1 MMNTVELFQKAQD
14 SNIPVMYLY
23 IPESGSMCL
32 QSESRQCYIGMDY
45 DVLKS
50 EADNRVHLA
59 HELGHCMTGSFY
71 NIYSPCDVRGRHEY
85 RADKW
90 AVHSLMPMAELEQ
103 ALDDGCIEVWNL
115 AERFGVTEDFVKR
128 AAYIY
133 QCEGELPA

>member
-1 MMNTVELFQKAQD
+1 MTSLDDLYSIAFYAGVDVDCFDLHKRDAMSIMDTDGTCSIAIDPFRLVSEQD
-14 SNIPVMYLY
+14 
-23 IPESGSMCL
+23 EK
-32 QSESRQCYIGMDY
+32 
-45 DVLKS
+45 LK
-50 EADNRVHLA
+50 LA

-128 AAYIY
+128 ATYIY